1 MKTRAVRL
9 YGARDLRVEEFELP
23 AIADDEILARM
34 VTNSICMS
42 DFKAVEQGASHKRV
56 PEDIDTNPIILGHEF
71 CGEILEVGSKW
82 QDKFKVG
89 MKFTIQPAL
98 NYKGTLDAP
107 GYSYPYVGGNA
118 TYVVIPNDVME
129 VDCLLPYNGEGF
141 FLGSLAEPVSCVV
154 GTYHAMYHTT
164 SGSYV
169 HHMGIAEGGNMAIL
183 AGVGPMGLAA
193 IDYAINNPDRRAGR
207 IVVTDIDQARLD
219 RAAMLYSAEDA
230 KKNGVELHY
239 LNTGVCEDPVA
250 KLMELTDGKGY
261 DDVLVMAPVR
271 ALIEQA
277 DAVLGRD
284 GCLNFFAGPERTD
297 FTASLNFYNVHYAST
312 HIVGTSGG
320 NTDDIRESLTLMEQ
334 GRLNPAGLVTH
345 IGGLSAVAPTVYDLP
360 NIPGSKKII
369 YTHLDFPLVALEDLA
384 EKGKEN
390 PVYAELAELVA
401 KHDGLWSPE
410 AEAYLLEHC
419 KERIK
424 E

>member
-9 YGARDLRVEEFELP
+9 YGAHDLRLEEFELP
-23 AIADDEILARM
+23 AIKDDEILAKV

-42 DFKAVEQGASHKRV
+42 DFKAVTQGAAHKRV
-56 PEDIDTNPIILGHEF
+56 PKDVDKNPVMLGHEF
-71 CGEILEVGSKW
+71 CGEIVEVGKKW
-82 QDKFKVG
+82 QDKFEAG

-98 NYKGTLDAP
+98 NYKGRLDAP
-107 GYSYPYVGGNA
+107 GYSYQYIGGNA
-118 TYVVIPNDVME
+118 TYIIIPQEVME
-129 VDCLLPYNGEGF
+129 VDALLPYYGDGY

-164 SGSYV
+164 GGSYV
-169 HHMGIAEGGNMAIL
+169 HHMGIVEGGNMAIL

-219 RAAMLYSAEDA
+219 RAAVLYTAEAA
-230 KKNGVELHY
+230 KKNGIELTY
-239 LNTGVCEDPVA
+239 LNTKECADPVA
-250 KLMELTDGKGY
+250 TLMALSGGEGY
-261 DDVLVMAPVR
+261 NDVLVMAPVK

-277 DAVLGRD
+277 DAILAKD

-297 FTASLNFYNVHYAST
+297 FSASLNFYNVHYAST

-320 NTDDIRESLTLMEQ
+320 NTDDIRESLTLMEK
-334 GRLNPAGLVTH
+334 GLLNPAGLVTH
-345 IGGLSAVAPTVYDLP
+345 IGGLSCVAETVYNLP
-360 NIPGSKKII
+360 NIPGSKKLI
-369 YTHLDFPLVALEDLA
+369 YTHLDFPLVALTDLA
-384 EKGKEN
+384 EKGTEN
-390 PVYAELAELVA
+390 PVYAELAKLVD
-401 KHDGLWSPE
+401 KHDGLWNPE
-410 AEAYLLEHC
+410 AEEYLLTHC

>member
-23 AIADDEILARM
+23 NIADDEILAKM

-56 PEDIDTNPIILGHEF
+56 PKDIDVNPIILGHEF
-71 CGEILEVGSKW
+71 CGEILQVGSKW

-169 HHMGIAEGGNMAIL
+169 HHMGIVEGGNMAIL

-193 IDYAINNPDRRAGR
+193 IDYAINNPDRRTGR
-207 IVVTDIDQARLD
+207 LVVTDIDADRLRRAAEVYTVEQAR
-219 RAAMLYSAEDA
+219 S
-230 KKNGVELHY
+230 NGVELIY
-239 LNTGVCEDPVA
+239 LNTAECTDPVG
-250 KLMELTDGKGY
+250 KLMELSNGEGY
-261 DDVLVMAPVR
+261 NDVIVMAPVR
-271 ALIEQA
+271 ALVEQA
-277 DAVLGRD
+277 DAILARD
-284 GCLNFFAGPERTD
+284 GCLNFFAGPNQSD
-297 FTASLNFYNVHYAST
+297 FSATMNFYNVHYAST
-312 HIVGTSGG
+312 HVVGTSGG
-320 NTDDIRESLTLMEQ
+320 NTDDIRESLSLME
-334 GRLNPAGLVTH
+334 RSLINPAALVTH
-345 IGGLSAVAPTVYDLP
+345 IGGLSAVAETVYNLP
-360 NIPGSKKII
+360 SIPGSKKLI

-390 PVYAELAELVA
+390 PVYAELAALVE
-401 KHDGLWSPE
+401 KHNGLWSVE
-410 AEAYLLEHC
+410 AEEYLLTHC

>member
-9 YGARDLRVEEFELP
+9 YGARDLRLEEFELP
-23 AIADDEILARM
+23 KIKDDEILAKIL
-34 VTNSICMS
+34 VNSICMS
-42 DFKAVEQGASHKRV
+42 DFKAVEQGPAHKRI
-56 PEDIDTNPIILGHEF
+56 PKDIDTNPIILGHEL

-82 QDKFKVG
+82 KDRYEEG

-98 NYKGTLDAP
+98 NYKGSLDAP
-107 GYSYPYVGGNA
+107 GYSYPYTGGNA
-118 TYVVIPNDVME
+118 TYIILPSEVME
-129 VDCLLPYNGEGF
+129 VDALLPYHGESY
-141 FLGSLAEPVSCVV
+141 FLGALAEPVSCVV
-154 GTYHAMYHTT
+154 GTYHAMYHTKG
-164 SGSYV
+164 GSYV
-169 HHMGIAEGGNMAIL
+169 HHMGIIEGGNLAIL
-183 AGVGPMGLAA
+183 AGAGPMGLAA

-207 IVVTDIDQARLD
+207 IVVTDIDQDRLD
-219 RAAMLYSAEDA
+219 RAAMLYTKEAA
-230 KKNGVELHY
+230 KKNDVELHY
-239 LNTGVCEDPVA
+239 LNTASCEDPVA
-250 KLMELTDGKGY
+250 SLLALTDGEGY
-261 DDVLVMAPVR
+261 DDVLVMAPVK

-277 DAVLGRD
+277 DAILGRD

-297 FTASLNFYNVHYAST
+297 FTACLNFYNVHYAST

-345 IGGLSAVAPTVYDLP
+345 IGGLSAVADTVYNLP

-369 YTHLDFPLVALEDLA
+369 YTHLDFPLVALADLA

-390 PVYAELAELVA
+390 PVYAELAALVE
-401 KHDGLWSPE
+401 KHDGLWNPE

-419 KERIK
+419 KDRIK